1 MFDKFKHVSI
11 EMPFILNETFFSCI
25 NLMPTEALKYLIV
38 NIGVSI
44 FNDIQICHNMQL
56 LNTEIK
62 ISAKLVDLK
71 HDKFVYLLY
80 FVRKQ

>member
-1 MFDKFKHVSI
+1 M
-11 EMPFILNETFFSCI
+11 T
-25 NLMPTEALKYLIV
+25 TEALKCVAV
-38 NIGVSI
+38 NTKVSI
-44 FNDIQICHNMQL
+44 FNNIQTCHNMQL

-80 FVRKQ
+80 SVRKQSRF